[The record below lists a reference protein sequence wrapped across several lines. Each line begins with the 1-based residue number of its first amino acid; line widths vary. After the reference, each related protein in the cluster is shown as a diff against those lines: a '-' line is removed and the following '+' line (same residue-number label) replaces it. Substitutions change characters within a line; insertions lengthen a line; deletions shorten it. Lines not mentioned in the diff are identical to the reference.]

1 MLHGKEGV
9 ITENRL
15 TSLLEGAEST
25 GLMKAKDNLKPESLK
40 SIGDSI
46 EKMMSEK
53 FKMPDTSAMTADTKP
68 VQPIESQNGSAFNSE
83 VLSALNSL
91 NKLMGQM
98 LSVNQEMSQAGRQ
111 QLRATKSLS
120 GDLYRS
126 A

>member
-1 MLHGKEGV
+1 
-9 ITENRL
+9 
-15 TSLLEGAEST
+15 
-25 GLMKAKDNLKPESLK
+25 MKAKGDLRPESLK

-53 FKMPDTSAMTADTKP
+53 FKMPETSPMTDTAMAEP
-68 VQPIESQNGSAFNSE
+68 PGGSQESSSFNSE